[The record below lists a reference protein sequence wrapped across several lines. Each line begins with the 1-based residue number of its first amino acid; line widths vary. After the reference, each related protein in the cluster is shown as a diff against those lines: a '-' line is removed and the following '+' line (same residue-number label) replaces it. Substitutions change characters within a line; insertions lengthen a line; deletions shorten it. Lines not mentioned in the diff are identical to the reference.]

1 MSQLSNKSKGGFDA
15 KNSFADEL
23 MWLNFETKM
32 RNTIREL
39 IQPVVEMSQRDREG
53 MLILEGSRF
62 WKLFHKISTVMRSLG
77 HQCLLRRWI
86 SNLAMECW
94 EYITP
99 S

>member
-53 MLILEGSRF
+53 MLILEGSAHLSIERIENLEEAVF
-62 WKLFHKISTVMRSLG
+62 NKSANDKKTLF
-77 HQCLLRRWI
+77 
-86 SNLAMECW
+86 E
-94 EYITP
+94 
-99 S
+99 